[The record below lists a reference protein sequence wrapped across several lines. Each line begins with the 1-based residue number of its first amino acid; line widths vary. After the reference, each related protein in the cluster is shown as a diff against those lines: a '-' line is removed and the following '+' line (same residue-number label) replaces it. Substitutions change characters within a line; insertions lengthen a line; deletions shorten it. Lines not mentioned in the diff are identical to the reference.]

1 VSNKQRALMA
11 SDLIDGTN
19 GPFGFSGSREIDL
32 AEAEPLAKSLRILD
46 RAREESPQVYAIF
59 WVNRVVASGCSVS
72 VCWMRLRDDD
82 DREGTVDA
90 GCIERLFIG
99 EPCDG
104 HMEERRVRMDA
115 LREHLRASEG
125 ARQAVID
132 YVNQSGHFS
141 DNRPFSS
148 AAEAVECAIG
158 AGIRLM
164 VNREGELEPSTSFS
178 GDFIDHDS
186 GGGWTMRRTWQ
197 RFQSSCHRPE
207 WKQEIINIIRQRGAV
222 HEGSGWIVLERNA
235 EPADLVEGGA

>member
-1 VSNKQRALMA
+1 
-11 SDLIDGTN
+11 
-19 GPFGFSGSREIDL
+19 
-32 AEAEPLAKSLRILD
+32 
-46 RAREESPQVYAIF
+46 
-59 WVNRVVASGCSVS
+59 
-72 VCWMRLRDDD
+72 
-82 DREGTVDA
+82 
-90 GCIERLFIG
+90 
-99 EPCDG
+99 
-104 HMEERRVRMDA
+104 MDA

-207 WKQEIINIIRQRGAV
+207 WEAGNHQHHSPARSCSRRLWLDRTGKERGT
-222 HEGSGWIVLERNA
+222 SG
-235 EPADLVEGGA
+235 P